1 MPGTGTGS
9 SFVID
14 LVLSFPQ
21 RPSEKLI
28 YQGKLF
34 IRLNTVTE
42 NSALVENDFWTKLDS
57 VPKRL
62 VWTS

>member
-1 MPGTGTGS
+1 MPGTMTES
-9 SFVID
+9 SFVIY

-28 YQGKLF
+28 YQEKLF
-34 IRLNTVTE
+34 IRLNTVPE
-42 NSALVENDFWTKLDS
+42 NSAFVENDFWTTIDS

-62 VWTS
+62 V